1 MGLKKIAEL
10 RKLLDAKQEMFK
22 EFRRAADEFN
32 KTYAKIAAAFEGV
45 EKLRSENLARIER
58 LETHNIKEFDDYR
71 KALVAV
77 YAGWG
82 NRPLPL
88 KPLEVVIEKQRDA
101 LEAEKKKL
109 VDKLIAAM
117 PAEVKP
123 GMVFKLLRSG
133 ELCEITSAKAE
144 STNVNLK
151 GDERLW
157 YDYKTEAGRTG
168 QTNLKDLKT
177 NYKFVRI

>member
-10 RKLLDAKQEMFK
+10 RKVLDAKQKTFE

-32 KTYAKIAAAFEGV
+32 KAYVKIAAAYDGV
-45 EKLRSENLARIER
+45 AKLRSENLARIER
-58 LETHNIKEFDDYR
+58 LETHNIKEFEDYR

-77 YAGWG
+77 YEGWG

-88 KPLEVVIEKQRDA
+88 KPLEVVIEKQKEA
-101 LEAEKKKL
+101 LEAEKQKL
-109 VDKLIAAM
+109 VDKLVATM

-133 ELCEITSAKAE
+133 ELCEITSDKSEA
-144 STNVNLK
+144 TNVNLK

-157 YDYKTEAGRTG
+157 YDYKTEGGRTG
-168 QTNLKDLKT
+168 KTNLKDLKT
-177 NYKFVRI
+177 SYKFVKI